1 MLQLFSPEN
10 KDVRPMKTLQQ
21 YPYLDINVEKGKKVW
36 FYRDYQLLFNTVKH
50 WSCSLERSQNNGI
63 NVCKTDAAE
72 FVFP

>member
-50 WSCSLERSQNNGI
+50 WSCSL
-63 NVCKTDAAE
+63 
-72 FVFP
+72 